1 MSVTGPAF
9 SNLRAKLMQAIE
21 QKARRSPETRSAS
34 SIVLGAIKSCSSK
47 SRKSGSDMS
56 MSRPQPPRIAVIVKK
71 LAVLIARVTTSFID
85 KVNRAP
91 RANAEP
97 VCTKAAQF

>member
-1 MSVTGPAF
+1 
-9 SNLRAKLMQAIE
+9 
-21 QKARRSPETRSAS
+21 
-34 SIVLGAIKSCSSK
+34 
-47 SRKSGSDMS
+47 MS